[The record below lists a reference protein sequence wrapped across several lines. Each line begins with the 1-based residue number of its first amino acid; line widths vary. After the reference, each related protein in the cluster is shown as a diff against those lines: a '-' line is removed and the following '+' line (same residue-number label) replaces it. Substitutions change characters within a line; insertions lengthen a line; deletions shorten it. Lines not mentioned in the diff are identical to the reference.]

1 MFCQRTENRFRQL
14 KQLSGIEQRIGEKYG
29 GINERMMMALV
40 IGLRMLRLV
49 FTFFRVIKI
58 LVSVMN

>member
-1 MFCQRTENRFRQL
+1 MFYQRTENCFRQL